1 MKEHTEEEKLHPS
14 SALSK
19 RSAASTS
26 SLEIRNYDED
36 GGILDD
42 DEEEVGLHQASDR
55 ESYSSTASNYSFSAA
70 VGPDSL
76 LNVDKKSKNS
86 SSIIDKHPNQSENR
100 YK

>member
-42 DEEEVGLHQASDR
+42 DEEVGLHQASDR